1 MRFLICFVFGLN
13 VFSMGSD
20 IQAQSLFALQ
30 EGEINFVSEAPLELI
45 QAKNASFQFL
55 IDTAIG
61 EFALSIPISKFNG
74 FNSALQQEHFFENY
88 METDKYQS
96 ATFTGRILDDLKYR
110 SGSFDVIVRGQLNI
124 HGVKKERIIEAS
136 CEWVTPQ
143 KLRVISTFTVPLA
156 DHNIEI
162 PRIVFQ
168 KIAEI
173 IKVDILAELV
183 PKIEN

>member
-1 MRFLICFVFGLN
+1 MKFLP
-13 VFSMGSD
+13 
-20 IQAQSLFALQ
+20 SLFIGFILCAGSHEVHSQNLL
-30 EGEINFVSEAPLELI
+30 ELENGSINFVSEAPLELI
-45 QAKNASFQFL
+45 KAENESFQFL
-55 IDTAIG
+55 IDTAKG

-88 METDKYQS
+88 MEIDKYQT
-96 ATFTGRILDDLKYR
+96 ATFTGRILDDLNYR
-110 SGSFDVIVRGQLNI
+110 TGAFDIIVRGQLNI
-124 HGVKKERIIEAS
+124 HGIKKERIIEAN
-136 CEWVTPQ
+136 CEWITPQ

-173 IKVDILAELV
+173 IKVDIQADLA
-183 PKIEN
+183 PKN

>member
-1 MRFLICFVFGLN
+1 MGQN
-13 VFSMGSD
+13 V
-20 IQAQSLFALQ
+20 QAQNLFEL
-30 EGEINFVSEAPLELI
+30 ETGEINFVSDAPLELI
-45 QAKNASFQFL
+45 KAKNESFQFL

-88 METDKYQS
+88 METDKYPS
-96 ATFTGRILDDLKYR
+96 ATFTGRVLDDLKYR
-110 SGSFDVIVRGQLNI
+110 TGSFDVIVRGQLNI
-124 HGVKKERIIEAS
+124 HGIKKERIIEAS
-136 CEWVTPQ
+136 CEWITPERLTVT
-143 KLRVISTFTVPLA
+143 STFTVPLA

-173 IKVDILAELV
+173 IKVDIQAELG
-183 PKIEN
+183 PKSEN